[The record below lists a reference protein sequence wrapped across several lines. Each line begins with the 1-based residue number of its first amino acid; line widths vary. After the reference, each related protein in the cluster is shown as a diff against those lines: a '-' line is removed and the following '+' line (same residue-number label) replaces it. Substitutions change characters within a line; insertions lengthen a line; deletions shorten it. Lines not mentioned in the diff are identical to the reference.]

1 VASDNGNL
9 HMCYANL
16 TKYMFITHLK
26 LCGVFFLI
34 EYVFW

>member
-1 VASDNGNL
+1 VANDHGSL

-26 LCGVFFLI
+26 LRSVFFS
-34 EYVFW
+34 